1 MTLAEL
7 TVAEFLQLDLVP
19 LASAVL
25 ACVTCGLLGTLLL
38 LTRNSMLG
46 DAVSHAVLPGI
57 VAGFWVTGT
66 RAALPMV
73 GGAIAAALAAVA
85 LIGLV
90 RRLARLEAGAAM
102 GVVFSGM
109 FALGLVLLVRSGAD
123 RVDLD
128 LGCVLYGALE
138 TLIWPEATGLASLA
152 DRAALV
158 ALPGQ
163 FLLLAAMFAV
173 TVLALALFWKELRL
187 AAFDPAF
194 GAVIGFDPRPVRAL
208 LMLLIA
214 AACVAAF
221 WAVGSILVIAALI
234 GPPAIARLLTER
246 YAAQFLLAAAAGA
259 AIAVAGYAAAAL
271 VPAAMGAAVG
281 FNAAGMIAVM
291 AGFGFALAAVA
302 SPFRPALRRRRAAA
316 SRA

>member
-1 MTLAEL
+1 MTL
-7 TVAEFLQLDLVP
+7 VDFLQLDLVP
-19 LASAVL
+19 MLAAIL

-38 LTRNSMLG
+38 LTRNSMMG
-46 DAVSHAVLPGI
+46 DAISHAVLPGI
-57 VAGFWVTGT
+57 AAGFWITGT
-66 RAALPMV
+66 RASLPMV
-73 GGAIAAALAAVA
+73 AGAIAAAVVAVV

-109 FALGLVLLVRSGAD
+109 FALGLLMLVWSGAD

-128 LGCVLYGALE
+128 VECVLYGILE
-138 TLIWPEATGLASLA
+138 TLIWPAANGPASLLDPEA
-152 DRAALV
+152 LAALPPE
-158 ALPGQ
+158 L
-163 FLLLAAMFAV
+163 LLLAGMFAV
-173 TVLALALFWKELRL
+173 TVAALLLFWKELRL

-194 GAVIGFDPRPVRAL
+194 GTVIGFDPRPVRAL

-259 AIAVAGYAAAAL
+259 AIAVAGYAVAAL
-271 VPAAMGAAVG
+271 IPAALGATQG

-291 AGFGFALAAVA
+291 AAVGFGLATAL
-302 SPFRPALRRRRAAA
+302 SPFRASRRRRAAA

>member
-1 MTLAEL
+1 MSLAE
-7 TVAEFLQLDLVP
+7 FMQLDLVP
-19 LASAVL
+19 LLAAVL

-38 LTRNSMLG
+38 LTRNSMMG
-46 DAVSHAVLPGI
+46 DAISHAVLPGI
-57 VAGFWVTGT
+57 AAGFWLTGT
-66 RAALPMV
+66 RASLPMV
-73 GGAIAAALAAVA
+73 AGAMAAAVVAVG

-90 RRLARLEAGAAM
+90 RRLARLDPGAAM
-102 GVVFSGM
+102 GVVFSGL
-109 FALGLVLLVRSGAD
+109 FALGLLMLVWSGAD

-128 LGCVLYGALE
+128 VDCVLFGVLE
-138 TLIWPEATGLASLA
+138 TLIWPAAEGPASLF
-152 DRAALV
+152 DPAALA
-158 ALPGQ
+158 ALPPELG
-163 FLLLAAMFAV
+163 LLAAMFAV
-173 TVLALALFWKELRL
+173 TLAALLLFWKELRL

-259 AIAVAGYAAAAL
+259 GIATAGYAAAAL
-271 VPAAMGAAVG
+271 IPAALGAAQG
-281 FNAAGMIAVM
+281 FNAAGMMAVM
-291 AGFGFALAAVA
+291 AGLGFALAAWR
-302 SPFRPALRRRRAAA
+302 SPFRAARVRTRRAAA
-316 SRA
+316 SQA

>member
-1 MTLAEL
+1 MSL
-7 TVAEFLQLDLVP
+7 TEFMQLDLVP
-19 LASAVL
+19 LLAAIL

-38 LTRNSMLG
+38 LTRNSMMG
-46 DAVSHAVLPGI
+46 DAISHAVLPGI
-57 VAGFWVTGT
+57 AAGFWITGT
-66 RAALPMV
+66 RASGPMV
-73 GGAIAAALAAVA
+73 AGAMAAAVA
-85 LIGLV
+85 AVVLIGLI
-90 RRLARLEAGAAM
+90 RRLARLEPGAAM
-102 GVVFSGM
+102 GVVFSGL
-109 FALGLVLLVRSGAD
+109 FAVGLLMLVWSGAD

-128 LGCVLYGALE
+128 IDCVLYGVLE
-138 TLIWPEATGLASLA
+138 TLIWPAAEGPASLL
-152 DRAALV
+152 DPAALA
-158 ALPGQ
+158 ALPEELW
-163 FLLLAAMFAV
+163 LLGGMLAV
-173 TVLALALFWKELRL
+173 TMIALALFWKELRL

-259 AIAVAGYAAAAL
+259 GMATIGYLAAAL
-271 VPAAMGAAVG
+271 VPAALGAAQG

-291 AGFGFALAAVA
+291 AGLGFAIAARF
-302 SPFRPALRRRRAAA
+302 SPFRPAPRA
-316 SRA
+316 

>member
-1 MTLAEL
+1 MSLI
-7 TVAEFLQLDLVP
+7 EFMQLDLVP
-19 LASAVL
+19 LLAAIL

-38 LTRNSMLG
+38 LTRNSMMG
-46 DAVSHAVLPGI
+46 DAISHAVLPGI
-57 VAGFWVTGT
+57 AAGFWITGT
-66 RAALPMV
+66 RASGPMV
-73 GGAIAAALAAVA
+73 AGAMAAAVA
-85 LIGLV
+85 AVVLIGLI
-90 RRLARLEAGAAM
+90 RRLARLEPGAAM
-102 GVVFSGM
+102 GVVFSGL
-109 FALGLVLLVRSGAD
+109 FALGLLMLVWSGAD

-128 LGCVLYGALE
+128 IDCVLYGVLE
-138 TLIWPEATGLASLA
+138 TLIWPAAEGPASLV
-152 DRAALV
+152 DPAALA
-158 ALPGQ
+158 ALPEE
-163 FLLLAAMFAV
+163 LWLLAGMFAV
-173 TVLALALFWKELRL
+173 TLVCLLLFWKELRL

-259 AIAVAGYAAAAL
+259 AMAAVGYLAAAL
-271 VPAAMGAAVG
+271 VPAALGAAQG

-291 AGFGFALAAVA
+291 AGLGFAIAARF
-302 SPFRPALRRRRAAA
+302 SPFRPGGLRERRAAA

>member
-1 MTLAEL
+1 MTL
-7 TVAEFLQLDLVP
+7 TEFMQLDLVP
-19 LASAVL
+19 LLAAIL

-38 LTRNSMLG
+38 LTRNSMMG
-46 DAVSHAVLPGI
+46 DAISHAVLPGI
-57 VAGFWVTGT
+57 AAGFWITGT
-66 RAALPMV
+66 RASGPMV
-73 GGAIAAALAAVA
+73 AGAMAAAVA
-85 LIGLV
+85 AVVLIGLI
-90 RRLARLEAGAAM
+90 RRLARLEPGAAM
-102 GVVFSGM
+102 GVVFSGL
-109 FALGLVLLVRSGAD
+109 FALGLLMLVWSGAD

-128 LGCVLYGALE
+128 IDCVLYGVLE
-138 TLIWPEATGLASLA
+138 TLIWPAADGPGSLI
-152 DRAALV
+152 DPAALA
-158 ALPGQ
+158 ALPEEL
-163 FLLLAAMFAV
+163 LLLAGMFAV
-173 TVLALALFWKELRL
+173 TLVCLALFWKELRL

-259 AIAVAGYAAAAL
+259 AMAAIGYLAAAL
-271 VPAAMGAAVG
+271 VPAALGAAQG

-291 AGFGFALAAVA
+291 AGLGFAIAARL
-302 SPFRPALRRRRAAA
+302 SPFRANASRERRAGS